1 MDERRREHAQL
12 NAVTAELQNADNA
25 GAATQAEAA
34 SATGWRLGQ
43 TLPGKGHGRAACE
56 KIGLPAHLS
65 TTALGIGSGIRIG
78 IEIGMV
84 VGMGDTPRCTH
95 MAAS

>member
-1 MDERRREHAQL
+1 M

-25 GAATQAEAA
+25 GAAA
-34 SATGWRLGQ
+34 SATGWRLRQ
-43 TLPGKGHGRAACE
+43 TLPGKGKGHGRAACE